1 MAKPVGMGHMV
12 EGHMLKVV
20 DRVEVAAVVKM
31 AGLEVVLALSL
42 VSVKLVGMGHMVE
55 DHMLKEAAR
64 VEEAVAGKMVDL
76 DKDLVLAQVTIK
88 LVDTILIIAVDM
100 LMQVTGGYAN
110 AGGHDGRCRS
120 GSRSGSESVNNRG
133 GCP

>member
-31 AGLEVVLALSL
+31 VGLEVVLALSL

-100 LMQVTGGYAN
+100 LMQVATVVDLGVAPEAVLSLSTTEVGV
-110 AGGHDGRCRS
+110 RKT
-120 GSRSGSESVNNRG
+120 
-133 GCP
+133 